1 MRAQQPPPGEDVPV
15 PRHLKPPKET
25 GYRGLSAFLAS
36 DSDFLIFR
44 RFDTLNAGL
53 LLYLQDQIVVL
64 EERLEKLE
72 DEHMADDAADMHHG
86 SFRHNGL
93 LERTQLFE
101 TLNGNFEGTVSCLF
115 VV

>member
-1 MRAQQPPPGEDVPV
+1 MHVLPASLTRLQVSTATTFDSVHSARE
-15 PRHLKPPKET
+15 
-25 GYRGLSAFLAS
+25 AFLAS

-44 RFDTLNAGL
+44 RFDTLNARL

-86 SFRHNGL
+86 SFRHDGL

-101 TLNGNFEGTVSCLF
+101 TLNGKLESTVSCLF